1 MGGLAL
7 LPVARQA
14 WLCALHA
21 PMKMNRLGFLI
32 RKMNRL
38 GFLQSC

>member
-7 LPVARQA
+7 LPVA

-21 PMKMNRLGFLI
+21 PMKMNRLGFL
-32 RKMNRL
+32 
-38 GFLQSC
+38 QSC

>member
-21 PMKMNRLGFLI
+21 PMKMNRLGL
-32 RKMNRL
+32 
-38 GFLQSC
+38 LQSC